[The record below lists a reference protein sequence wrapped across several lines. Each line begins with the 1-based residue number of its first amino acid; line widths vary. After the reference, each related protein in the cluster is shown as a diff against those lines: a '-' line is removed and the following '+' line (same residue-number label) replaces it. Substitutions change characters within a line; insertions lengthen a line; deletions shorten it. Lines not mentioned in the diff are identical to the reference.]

1 MVEWNTYVYKDVYC
15 RDNEKI
21 VECISKAYDY
31 SLLHIPLVKE
41 DKLLGLVDFYK
52 LAGILG
58 IVKDRF
64 PELRCRDILRLS
76 VSHVSVKQQTG
87 FSTLISIIVD
97 GKYTSLGVKSDPG
110 DFTGTVMASDIASI
124 LVNSEEYFR
133 DLRVRDVYS
142 RRVGIISDSFPLT
155 DILRIIAKR
164 RQPCLIV
171 FDGHDVSGI
180 LCLSDVLY
188 LLSQFEV
195 KPPIERMYADEFLKE
210 AVKVDANTMLTDNT
224 VLRDFKEPLLII
236 ENEEVSGML
245 TALDVLDYA
254 ISKTLRSK

>member
-1 MVEWNTYVYKDVYC
+1 MIEWSTYVYKDVYC

-21 VECISKAYDY
+21 VECISKAYDH
-31 SLLHIPLVKE
+31 SLLHIPLIKG

-58 IVKDRF
+58 IVKDKF
-64 PELRCRDILRLS
+64 PELRCRDILRFS
-76 VSHVSVKQQTG
+76 VSHVSVKQRAG

-110 DFTGTVMASDIASI
+110 DFTGTVMASDIASV

-195 KPPIERMYADEFLKE
+195 KPPIERMYANEFLKE
-210 AVKVDANTMLTDNT
+210 SVRVDANTMLTDNT
-224 VLRDFKEPLLII
+224 VLKDFKEPLLII
-236 ENEEVSGML
+236 EDEEVSGIL
-245 TALDVLDYA
+245 TALDILDYA
-254 ISKTLRSK
+254 VSKTLRGK